1 MALLPMT
8 ERQKSLIINNV
19 LAACKDISKLKPNGY
34 KFVML
39 SSGFIA
45 HYNLYGFQDHYSQ
58 PGALAEAL
66 LRNEPSNWWDNFRPG
81 EQNYEYYHQK
91 GEIYAEICRR
101 LK

>member
-1 MALLPMT
+1 MDLLPKT
-8 ERQKSLIINNV
+8 PRQKTLIINNV
-19 LAACKDISKLKPNGY
+19 LAACKDIRKLKRCGY
-34 KFVML
+34 QFVML

-45 HYNLYGFQDHYSQ
+45 HYNLLGFQVHYSQ

-66 LRNEPSNWWDNFRPG
+66 LRNEPNNRWGNFRPG

-101 LK
+101 LR